1 MCWVF
6 SWHVDFNNRKFHN
19 KIIIMINFKTLI
31 KSFGYAFEGIKLG
44 LSVDQNLRIHSFVG
58 TFMIILSLFLRLQKS
73 EFFLVVLAV
82 FFVWFAE
89 LINTA
94 IEEMTNLIVQ
104 EHRKEAKIAKDVAA
118 AAVLLSA
125 IYSAIVGIA
134 IVLPALISL
143 FNS

>member
-1 MCWVF
+1 MCRFF
-6 SWHVDFNNRKFHN
+6 SWTVDFGNSKFHN
-19 KIIIMINFKTLI
+19 KITIMINIRTLI
-31 KSFGYAFEGIKLG
+31 KSFGYAFEGLRLG

-58 TFMIILSLFLRLQKS
+58 IFMIILSLFLRLPKS

-94 IEEMTNLIVQ
+94 IEEMTNLIIQ
-104 EHRKEAKIAKDVAA
+104 EHRREAKIAKDVAA

-125 IYSAIVGIA
+125 IYAATIGIVI
-134 IVLPALISL
+134 ILPALIRL
-143 FNS
+143 FN

>member
-1 MCWVF
+1 MI
-6 SWHVDFNNRKFHN
+6 KFR
-19 KIIIMINFKTLI
+19 TLI
-31 KSFGYAFEGIKLG
+31 KSFGYAFEGIRLG
-44 LSVDQNLRIHSFVG
+44 LSVDQNLRIHTVVGFVA
-58 TFMIILSLFLRLQKS
+58 IALSLFLKLPKH

-104 EHRKEAKIAKDVAA
+104 EHRREAKIAKDVAA

-125 IYSAIVGIA
+125 FFALLIGVSII
-134 IVLPALISL
+134 LPSL
-143 FNS
+143 LELFSS

>member
-1 MCWVF
+1 
-6 SWHVDFNNRKFHN
+6 
-19 KIIIMINFKTLI
+19 MINFKTLV
-31 KSFGYAFEGIKLG
+31 KSFGYAFEGIRLG

-58 TFMIILSLFLRLQKS
+58 TFVIILSLFLRLPKS

-125 IYSAIVGIA
+125 VYAIIMGIVIIIPAFVG
-134 IVLPALISL
+134 LI
-143 FNS
+143 NS

>member
-1 MCWVF
+1 
-6 SWHVDFNNRKFHN
+6 
-19 KIIIMINFKTLI
+19 MINFKTLV
-31 KSFGYAFEGIKLG
+31 KSFGYAFEGIRLG

-58 TFMIILSLFLRLQKS
+58 IFVIILSLFLRLPKS

-125 IYSAIVGIA
+125 VYAIIMGIVIIIPAFVG
-134 IVLPALISL
+134 LI
-143 FNS
+143 NS

>member
-1 MCWVF
+1 
-6 SWHVDFNNRKFHN
+6 
-19 KIIIMINFKTLI
+19 MINFKTLI
-31 KSFGYAFEGIKLG
+31 KSFGYAFEGIRLG

-58 TFMIILSLFLRLQKS
+58 TFVIILSLFLRLQKS

-125 IYSAIVGIA
+125 VYAIIMGIVIIIPAVVG
-134 IVLPALISL
+134 LI
-143 FNS
+143 NS

>member
-1 MCWVF
+1 
-6 SWHVDFNNRKFHN
+6 
-19 KIIIMINFKTLI
+19 MINFKTLI
-31 KSFGYAFEGIKLG
+31 KSFGYAFEGIRLG

-58 TFMIILSLFLRLQKS
+58 TFVIILSLFLRLQKS

-125 IYSAIVGIA
+125 VYAIIMGIVIIIPAFVG
-134 IVLPALISL
+134 LI
-143 FNS
+143 NS

>member
-1 MCWVF
+1 
-6 SWHVDFNNRKFHN
+6 
-19 KIIIMINFKTLI
+19 MINFKTLV
-31 KSFGYAFEGIKLG
+31 KSFGYAFEGIRLG

-58 TFMIILSLFLRLQKS
+58 IFVIILSLFLRLPKS

-125 IYSAIVGIA
+125 VYAIIMGIVIIIPAVVG
-134 IVLPALISL
+134 LI
-143 FNS
+143 NS

>member
-1 MCWVF
+1 
-6 SWHVDFNNRKFHN
+6 
-19 KIIIMINFKTLI
+19 MINFRTLI
-31 KSFGYAFEGIKLG
+31 KSFGYAFEGIRLG

-58 TFMIILSLFLRLQKS
+58 IFVIILSLFLRIQKS

-104 EHRKEAKIAKDVAA
+104 EHRREAKIAKDVAA

-125 IYSAIVGIA
+125 VYAIIIGIVTIIPAVVG
-134 IVLPALISL
+134 LI
-143 FNS
+143 NS

>member
-1 MCWVF
+1 
-6 SWHVDFNNRKFHN
+6 
-19 KIIIMINFKTLI
+19 MINFKTLI
-31 KSFGYAFEGIKLG
+31 KSFGYAFEGIRLG

-58 TFMIILSLFLRLQKS
+58 IFVIILSLFLRLPKS

-125 IYSAIVGIA
+125 VYAIIMGIVIIIPAFVG
-134 IVLPALISL
+134 LI
-143 FNS
+143 NS